1 MRKKC
6 AMYAKKQLTIIAVA
20 ALLVSVSLFYGVAP
34 SMGMASGAPLTTV
47 PANASH
53 AGTNDQKNL
62 STVSAGNASPS
73 SVRATQV
80 GASVASS
87 APTKVVTATTTLTP
101 TTLTITANTTTPATN
116 QPFTLS
122 GTLTANGTPLPGK
135 TINLGRTDPSG
146 HLSVTNTT
154 TATNGTYTFTRSES
168 AQGVYY
174 YRAIFSGDTYGP
186 ANASVSL
193 TVGTPTTNV
202 QANASH
208 AGTNDQKN
216 LSTVSAGN
224 ASSSSVQA
232 SGQLGAS
239 VASSTPTKVV
249 TATTTPTTKVVTAT
263 TPPATKVVT
272 ATTTLTP
279 TTMTITTS
287 NANPATNQSFTLTGT
302 LTANNTPLP
311 GKTINLG
318 RFDPSGT
325 WSPDGTTTTATNGT
339 YTFTLSES
347 TQGNYYYQPVFP
359 GDTTYSL
366 SYTGLY
372 VTVGTLTP
380 TTMTLTTNTTTPAT
394 NQPFTLS
401 GTLTANGTPLPGK
414 TINLG
419 RIDPSGTWS
428 PDGTTT
434 TATNGTYTFT
444 LSESTPGN
452 YYYQPV
458 FPGDTTYSLSYTGL
472 YVNVV
477 A

>member
-1 MRKKC
+1 
-6 AMYAKKQLTIIAVA
+6 MYAKKQLTIIAVA

-249 TATTTPTTKVVTAT
+249 TATTT
-263 TPPATKVVT
+263 
-272 ATTTLTP
+272 LTP

-347 TQGNYYYQPVFP
+347 T
-359 GDTTYSL
+359 
-366 SYTGLY
+366 
-372 VTVGTLTP
+372 
-380 TTMTLTTNTTTPAT
+380 
-394 NQPFTLS
+394 
-401 GTLTANGTPLPGK
+401 
-414 TINLG
+414 
-419 RIDPSGTWS
+419 
-428 PDGTTT
+428 
-434 TATNGTYTFT
+434 
-444 LSESTPGN
+444 PGN